1 MKAQPCF
8 PVHVSKQSVISRS
21 PPLTASG
28 TGTGPANT
36 RTQKRVPAVLFAPQV
51 LSGLLTAGSALTAG
65 P

>member
-28 TGTGPANT
+28 TGPANT
-36 RTQKRVPAVLFAPQV
+36 RTQKRVPAVLFASQV